1 MPAFSPELFVSTLAL
16 IGAVIVVSALF
27 SGAVERSGVPQVIIF
42 LAIGALIGPTGLG
55 IFDAHVDSP
64 ILRVVASLSLTL
76 VLFTDAVSL
85 NLKEVRQEKWLAM
98 LVLGPGTLFSAV
110 LIAVLAWAMLG
121 LSPARA
127 AILAAALASTDPVL
141 LRSFLKRPAL
151 SSGVRQALRLESGMN
166 DAVLLPIVIV
176 AVAILMQGGLN
187 AQEWGKLALNML
199 VLSPGIGV
207 IIALI
212 AIGLLEFVRKRAGV
226 RRDYESL
233 YSLGVAFAAFAG
245 AEALHGSGF
254 LAAFA
259 AGIAISAIDVELCD
273 CFLEYGETTAEMALL
288 FTFVLFG
295 TSVIWTGF
303 TVMSPT
309 TVAFA
314 ALAFLARFAAFIP
327 ALLPARTTWRN
338 RMLIAWFGPR
348 GLSSLLLVLI
358 AVFSGVP
365 QADQLISVCSLVVLC
380 SILVHGFS
388 PMFLVPNPVEAPV
401 STTPVLNPAFARV
414 AAQGR
419 EARDGNPQQQ
429 AVASPEVFTQIA
441 SVSEAASTRQRQPAS
456 GASNTEVALEGSKP
470 APGTLVGHDGLHAEY
485 DGLAKEEVAT
495 DACELACELPQSA
508 TPQAAD
514 GASRAK
520 ISKPPPELDSEYIT
534 IDDLRELADAGAPVV
549 ILDVRTVRTLGE
561 SDYKAEGSVRI
572 DPERA
577 VADARAKRIPQGAI
591 LAAYC
596 T

>member
-42 LAIGALIGPTGLG
+42 LAIGALIGPAGLG

-64 ILRVVASLSLTL
+64 ILRVVATLSLAL

-85 NLKEVRQEKWLAM
+85 NLKEVRQEKRLAM
-98 LVLGPGTLFSAV
+98 LVLGPGTLVSAV
-110 LIAVLAWAMLG
+110 FIALLANVMLG
-121 LSPARA
+121 LNPALA
-127 AILAAALASTDPVL
+127 LILGAALASTDPVL
-141 LRSFLKRPAL
+141 LRSFLKRPGL
-151 SSGVRQALRLESGMN
+151 NGSVRQALRLESGMN
-166 DAVLLPIVIV
+166 DAVLLPLVLV
-176 AVAILMQGGLN
+176 AIAILMQGGLTPHD
-187 AQEWGKLALNML
+187 WGKLAINML
-199 VLSPGIGV
+199 ILSPGIGV
-207 IIALI
+207 VIALI

-303 TVMSPT
+303 TVMSWT

-314 ALAFLARFAAFIP
+314 ALAFLARFAAFVP
-327 ALLPARTTWRN
+327 ALLPARTAWRN
-338 RMLIAWFGPR
+338 RLLIAWFGPR

-358 AVFSGVP
+358 AVFAGVP
-365 QADQLISVCSLVVLC
+365 QAEQLISICSLVVLC

-388 PMFLVPNPVEAPV
+388 PMFLVPNPVETPI
-401 STTPVLNPAFARV
+401 TTPGLGPAFATAGV
-414 AAQGR
+414 SAKGG
-419 EARDGNPQQQ
+419 EARDGNPQQR
-429 AVASPEVFTQIA
+429 APSSPHASKQIA
-441 SVSEAASTRQRQPAS
+441 SVSETASANQPVASAASVSA
-456 GASNTEVALEGSKP
+456 P
-470 APGTLVGHDGLHAEY
+470 APHGAHDGPLT
-485 DGLAKEEVAT
+485 EEDAAS
-495 DACELACELPQSA
+495 DACELACELPQA
-508 TPQAAD
+508 APPQATT
-514 GASRAK
+514 K
-520 ISKPPPELDSEYIT
+520 KQPQLDSEYIT

-561 SDYKAEGSVRI
+561 SDYKAEGSIRI

-577 VADARAKRIPQGAI
+577 VADARAKQIPQGAI